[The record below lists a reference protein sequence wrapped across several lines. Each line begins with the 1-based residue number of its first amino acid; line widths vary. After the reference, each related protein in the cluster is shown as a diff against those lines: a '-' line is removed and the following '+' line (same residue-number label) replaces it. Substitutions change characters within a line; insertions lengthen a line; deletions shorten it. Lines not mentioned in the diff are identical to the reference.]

1 MRDDTGAHEGKEETE
16 VEPISPFFKCAVFL
30 GFDVHG
36 PSGGC
41 KILFQKAELKK
52 DLTRLRSE
60 ANLTFFFDDHPT
72 AATRETRNDR
82 SGIPA
87 VGGRQSGRSHRTDQA
102 GDRDAR
108 GEVTRD

>member
-1 MRDDTGAHEGKEETE
+1 MIRDVVRAGSEIACDCMELEK
-16 VEPISPFFKCAVFL
+16 ISPFSKCAVFL

-60 ANLTFFFDDHPT
+60 AKTSLFF
-72 AATRETRNDR
+72 
-82 SGIPA
+82 
-87 VGGRQSGRSHRTDQA
+87 
-102 GDRDAR
+102 
-108 GEVTRD
+108 